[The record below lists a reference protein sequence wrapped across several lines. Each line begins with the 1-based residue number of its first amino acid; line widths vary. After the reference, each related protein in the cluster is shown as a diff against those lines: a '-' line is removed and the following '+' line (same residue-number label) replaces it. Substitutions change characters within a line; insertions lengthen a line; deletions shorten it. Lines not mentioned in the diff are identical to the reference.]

1 MYVHMYVEARHN
13 LHKLSIFLFN
23 KGLPLDSESHK
34 VDEAVWLESFRDLP
48 GYHWLAASL
57 ALELEAHT
65 TTPDF
70 YLGIGNKTQPPCPP
84 LV

>member
-34 VDEAVWLESFRDLP
+34 VDEAIWLESFRDLP
-48 GYHWLAASL
+48 GYH
-57 ALELEAHT
+57 
-65 TTPDF
+65 
-70 YLGIGNKTQPPCPP
+70 
-84 LV
+84 